1 MELEH
6 SQASDGGGV
15 CVWGGGVH
23 TEVLLNSRSICDSE
37 IRKTVWELELELRAC
52 LECTNSGFNPEPQPH
67 VKLAWW

>member
-1 MELEH
+1 M
-6 SQASDGGGV
+6 
-15 CVWGGGVH
+15 GGGVH